1 MLPFD
6 PVAEARRQWVEHGWE
21 AAADG
26 MAAVT
31 SLIRVQQILMQRI
44 DAVLRPHQLSFARY
58 ETLMLLHFSRDGAL
72 PMSAIG
78 RRLQVHPTSTTS
90 AVDRLERQGFVIRR
104 PYPGDRR
111 AVLASITDGGR
122 RVALAATADL
132 NVKVFA
138 DPGIGPEA
146 VPLLR
151 EARRAAGDF

>member
-21 AAADG
+21 PAADG

-31 SLIRVQQILMQRI
+31 SLFRVQQILLARI
-44 DAVLRPHQLSFARY
+44 EAVLRPYQLSFARY

-90 AVDRLERQGFVIRR
+90 AVDRLERQGFVRRR
-104 PYPGDRR
+104 PHPEDRR
-111 AVLASITDGGR
+111 AVLASITAAGR

-138 DPGIGPEA
+138 DPGISPA
-146 VPLLR
+146 VVELLR
-151 EARRAAGDF
+151 DF

>member
-6 PVAEARRQWVEHGWE
+6 PVAEARRQWVEHGW
-21 AAADG
+21 ADAADG

-31 SLIRVQQILMQRI
+31 SLIRVQQILLQRI
-44 DAVLRPHQLSFARY
+44 DAALRPHHLSFARY

-90 AVDRLERQGFVIRR
+90 AVDRLERQEFVTRR
-104 PYPGDRR
+104 AHPSDRR
-111 AVLASITDGGR
+111 AVLAAITPAGR

-138 DPGIGPEA
+138 DPGVSPSL
-146 VPLLR
+146 VSLL
-151 EARRAAGDF
+151 ADTRRAAGDF